1 MNLRV
6 GFGFLGGF
14 STCRELMKQAQLGTL
29 FVSRNLDGVLLLG
42 GFLLSVEVL
51 EFLRVSFSFQ
61 GDYGCVDMWV

>member
-1 MNLRV
+1 
-6 GFGFLGGF
+6 
-14 STCRELMKQAQLGTL
+14 MKQAQLGTL

-51 EFLRVSFSFQ
+51 EFLRVFFSFQ